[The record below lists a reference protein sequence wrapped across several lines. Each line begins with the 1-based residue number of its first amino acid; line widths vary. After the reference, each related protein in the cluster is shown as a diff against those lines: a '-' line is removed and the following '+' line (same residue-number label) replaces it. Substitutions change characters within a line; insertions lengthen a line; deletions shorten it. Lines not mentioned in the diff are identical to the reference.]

1 MMKRLLAA
9 LLGLM
14 LFIAPAMAAGE
25 DGAYGLRDCH
35 RQKIRETWTTM
46 RNGALVSLWQITTV
60 QKGVDAE
67 LNAITKAWADEIGP
81 TLPAPGSTIS
91 RLNCVI
97 RPSRTGLTWMSFM
110 LQARSIARETNWDLR
125 FTTRTYDMETG
136 ERVLLTDIFPAD
148 SEAWDVLAK
157 AVEETVYRYWPDVA
171 PDASALAAATTR
183 EALENADFTLHGMSL
198 VLHLHAGDF
207 YPGEHQL
214 IEVTLYYPDIR
225 PMMTERAQIETDNDA
240 YYRFVALTF
249 DDGPNGVVT
258 DQTLL
263 ALMKAGERAT
273 FFLVGERI
281 AGQRFLVQREH
292 DEGHTVASHNWE
304 HVYATATPIDTL
316 RTMPAKADAA
326 HIAAIGLPVPF
337 VRAPGGHWERMAEAQ
352 MGWPLIQWTVDAAD
366 WQNPPSGPAPST
378 TARNIVHGTEDGGI
392 ILMHDMRFNSPKAT
406 EQILSDLQELGY
418 MFLTVDELFAAD
430 GVPLEPDTPYWR
442 CTDGYTQRELPAE
455 P

>member
-1 MMKRLLAA
+1 MNRLLAV
-9 LLGLM
+9 LLCLM
-14 LFIAPAMAAGE
+14 LLILPAAGE
-25 DGAYGLRDCH
+25 EPAYGIRDCH
-35 RQKIRETWTTM
+35 RQTLTVTQSSM
-46 RNGALVSLWQITTV
+46 RNRALVFLWQIHTV
-60 QKGVDAE
+60 QESVDAE
-67 LNAITKAWADEIGP
+67 LNAITRAWVEEISP
-81 TLPAPGSTIS
+81 TLPAPDSRVS
-91 RLNCVI
+91 RLNCII

-110 LQARSIARETNWDLR
+110 LQARTIAKDTNLDLR

-148 SEAWDVLAK
+148 SAAWDVLAK
-157 AVEETVYRYWPDVA
+157 AVEETVHGYWPGVS

-198 VLHLHAGDF
+198 VIHLHAGDF

-214 IEVTLYYPDIR
+214 IEVTLYYPEIR
-225 PMMTERAQIETDNDA
+225 SMMTERAQLETDNDA
-240 YYRFVALTF
+240 YYHFVALTF

-273 FFLVGERI
+273 FFLVGERV

-304 HVYATATPIDTL
+304 HVYATAMPISTL
-316 RTMPAKADAA
+316 QAMPAKADAA

-337 VRAPGGHWERMAEAQ
+337 ARAPGGHWERMAEAK

-366 WQNPPSGPAPST
+366 WQLPPNGPDPST
-378 TARNIVHGTEDGGI
+378 TAHNIVYGTEDGGI

-406 EQILSDLQELGY
+406 VLILAELQERGY
-418 MFLTVDELFAAD
+418 MFLTVDELFAAYD
-430 GVPLEPDTPYWR
+430 VPLEPDMPYWR
-442 CTDGYTQRELPAE
+442 CTGGYTQKELPE
-455 P
+455 GQ